1 MNNPFQLIQ
10 MLKGNP
16 QNMMNM
22 VMNNPQF
29 ANNPMIKNAMEM
41 YKRGDKEGINRM
53 AENLCRER
61 GINQKE
67 IEMQIRQLLGL

>member
-1 MNNPFQLIQ
+1 MNNPLQLIQ

-16 QNMMNM
+16 QQMMNM

-41 YKRGDKEGINRM
+41 AQRGDEQGLKELAYNIGKQKGIDVDQM
-53 AENLCRER
+53 F
-61 GINQKE
+61 NQVK
-67 IEMQIRQLLGL
+67 GFK